1 MLTLQTHPPR
11 PQPPLASTP
20 YDRWVLPD
28 GEVKAEL
35 HRTDDGFLV
44 RFPGEADFLI
54 APDCLAATGW
64 SAPGT
69 HPDHFSSLFRHGVV
83 PLVGNHL
90 GKLFLHGSAVVID
103 GRAAAFIAL
112 SRSGKTT
119 LAATM
124 AKAGYPIL
132 TEDVIELV
140 HGDTGY
146 WLQPKPSDLRLFV
159 DSAAHLFSLTF
170 PADHDDEK
178 LSIAGGAVVPFH
190 DLACPLGRIYLLGDD
205 HSAPLSIV
213 PVDGAAALARLL
225 PHAFVLDVEDKVRLG
240 AHFSRIA
247 ELCQLISCRALDYPR
262 RYDELPQVVA
272 AILSDSQDTRTA
284 P

>member
-1 MLTLQTHPPR
+1 MLTLQAHPPR
-11 PQPPLASTP
+11 PQPPVGTTP

-35 HRTDDGFLV
+35 HRTDDGFLL

-54 APDCLAATGW
+54 APDCRTATGW
-64 SAPGT
+64 PAPGT
-69 HPDHFSSLFRHGVV
+69 LPDHFSSLFRHGVV

-90 GKLFLHGSAVVID
+90 GGLFLHGSAVVID
-103 GRAAAFIAL
+103 GRATAFIAL

-119 LAATM
+119 LAAAL
-124 AKAGYPIL
+124 AKAGHPIL

-140 HGDTGY
+140 RGDTGY
-146 WLQPKPSDLRLFV
+146 WLQPKPSDLRLFA

-170 PADHDDEK
+170 PADQEDEK
-178 LSIAGGAVVPFH
+178 QSIAGGVVAPFH
-190 DLACPLGRIYLLGDD
+190 NDACPLDRIYLLGDD
-205 HSAPLSIV
+205 HSAPLSIA

-247 ELCQLISCRALDYPR
+247 ELSQLIPCRTLDYPR
-262 RYDELPQVVA
+262 QYDELPQVVA
-272 AILSDSQDTRTA
+272 AILSEFQGTRNA